1 MKIVDEQFPNDN
13 EVGIYQVKIE
23 YTQTLDCCQHESE
36 HPDCGQFLKL
46 ETDDGGGGKFI
57 RFFTG
62 EAGWSIDPDNLNDLI
77 EIFNDFKRRI
87 TP

>member
-1 MKIVDEQFPNDN
+1 MKLVDEQFPEDN

-23 YTQTLDCCQHESE
+23 YTQNLDSCQLEDE
-36 HPDCGQFLKL
+36 HPDGQQFLKL
-46 ETDDGGGGKFI
+46 ETDDAGGGKFI

-87 TP
+87 IP